1 MLNFFKKKEK
11 KEDTNE
17 PEISIDP
24 NAIEIFINSDNNK
37 YAELYCKNGIFTYQI
52 SEKFSEEFD
61 GNIHYYWC
69 PTTQSV
75 SFFDTR
81 EKAIKEIL
89 SIIEP
94 RK

>member
-1 MLNFFKKKEK
+1 MR
-11 KEDTNE
+11 
-17 PEISIDP
+17 
-24 NAIEIFINSDNNK
+24 NNK
-37 YAELYCKNGIFTYQI
+37 YAELYYKNGVFTYQI

-61 GNIHYYWC
+61 GNIRYYWC
-69 PTTQSV
+69 PTTQTA

-94 RK
+94 RN

>member
-1 MLNFFKKKEK
+1 MFNFFKKKKK

-17 PEISIDP
+17 AEIVIDP
-24 NAIEIFINSDNNK
+24 NAIEIFINSDKNK
-37 YAELYCKNGIFTYQI
+37 YAELYYKNGVFTYQI

-61 GNIHYYWC
+61 GNNCYYWC